1 MSAQQYSVLVVDD
14 NIRIRSYLRTLLSA
28 DHYQVQEAADGAS
41 ALSLLHDQR
50 VDIVLLDMEMPGL
63 SGLDTLS
70 QMREFWHGPV
80 IMVSG
85 VDTVSR
91 KVEALDRG
99 ANDYI
104 EKPFN
109 ETELLA
115 RVRANLRERP
125 LQQRMMAGG
134 SINLDMT
141 TGMLARDG
149 KPIRLSR
156 MEAILMMSLVRRNG
170 AVAPATELVTELW
183 GRDDEHS
190 RHALRVFIRKLRV
203 KVERDP
209 DDPQVILTQNSGYC
223 LSTD

>member
-1 MSAQQYSVLVVDD
+1 MSEQQNSVLIVDD

-28 DHYQVQEAADGAS
+28 GQYQVLEAADGAS
-41 ALSLLHDQR
+41 ALTLLRDQR

-63 SGLDTLS
+63 PGVDTLS
-70 QMREFWHGPV
+70 QIRDFWHGPV

-85 VDTVSR
+85 VDAVSR

-125 LQQRMMAGG
+125 QQQHVVADGN
-134 SINLDMT
+134 IKLDMA
-141 TGMLARDG
+141 TGMLTRDG

-156 MEAILMMSLVRRNG
+156 MEAILMMALVRRNG
-170 AVAPATELVTELW
+170 AAAPITELVAELW

-190 RHALRVFIRKLRV
+190 RHALRVFIRKLRI
-203 KVERDP
+203 KVERNP
-209 DDPQVILTQNSGYC
+209 DEPQIILTQDSSYC
-223 LSTD
+223 LGMS

>member
-1 MSAQQYSVLVVDD
+1 MSEQQYSVLVVDD
-14 NIRIRSYLRTLLSA
+14 NIRVRSYLNTLLSA
-28 DHYQVQEAADGAS
+28 GHYRVLEAAEGA
-41 ALSLLHDQR
+41 AAVSLLRDQR

-70 QMREFWHGPV
+70 QIREFWHGPV

-85 VDTVSR
+85 VDAVPR

-115 RVRANLRERP
+115 RVRANLRERSQP
-125 LQQRMMAGG
+125 RRVMADGN
-134 SINLDMT
+134 IALDMT
-141 TGMLARDG
+141 TGMLTRDG

-156 MEAILMMSLVRRNG
+156 MEAILMMALVRRNG
-170 AVAPATELVTELW
+170 TAAPVADLVTELW

-190 RHALRVFIRKLRV
+190 RHALRVFIRKLRI
-203 KVERDP
+203 KVERNP
-209 DDPQVILTQNSGYC
+209 DEPQVILTQDSGYC
-223 LSTD
+223 LGIE